1 MTHASRFPLSFSRHE
16 FAGAFGDLGTDLPL
30 LVGVVIATGMDA
42 PAAFVVFGLLQILS
56 GLAYRLPMPVQPLK
70 AMAAI
75 AIAGKL
81 APTLLAAGG
90 LIVGVTML
98 ILAHTG
104 ALAWLART
112 VPKAVVRGIQVG
124 LGLQLL
130 TLAVTRF
137 LPQNGTTGWILA
149 GTALA
154 LILLLRNNH
163 HVPAAL
169 VVLALGV
176 GYAGVT
182 WPPKAPAP
190 WGLHLPALP
199 DRWPTGDEFAR
210 AALLLALPQIA
221 LSLGNSVLA
230 TRQVVTDF
238 FPEREPLSVRRIG
251 TTYGLMN
258 LFAAPLGGL
267 PVCHGS
273 GGIAGHY
280 FFGARTGGSAVIY
293 GTALVTAGLFLVGDP
308 AAFQRLVPGPILGT
322 LLLVEA
328 VTVLLLVRDQWHA
341 PLAFLLA
348 IACGLTA
355 AFVPYGYAVALGG
368 GTLVAVVLRRRLPGP
383 ALA

>member
-1 MTHASRFPLSFSRHE
+1 
-16 FAGAFGDLGTDLPL
+16 
-30 LVGVVIATGMDA
+30 
-42 PAAFVVFGLLQILS
+42 
-56 GLAYRLPMPVQPLK
+56 VQPLK

-98 ILAHTG
+98 ILANTG

-368 GTLVAVVLRRRLPGP
+368 GTLVAVVLRRRLPMP